1 MSKATQFRDQSVDE
15 LKALLLTKQ
24 KERFMIL
31 NQMQKEKKLD
41 KPHLLRSSRKD
52 IARIHTVLSE
62 KEGTK

>member
-1 MSKATQFRDQSVDE
+1 MSKATPFRDQSVDE